1 LSSLGRPEAPL
12 TLQVMATTWL
22 PTNEIDT
29 CKGDLVVIIT
39 EVIAGNTISTD
50 NHLISPKDLFGLNP
64 KQLEKKLWEKRWVPC
79 GGGDGGEEQELQQ
92 AAWRGG
98 SGICEKVCV
107 FLKHFPLD
115 HLKVVDKFSI

>member
-1 LSSLGRPEAPL
+1 
-12 TLQVMATTWL
+12 MATTWL

-64 KQLEKKLWEKRWVPC
+64 KQLEKKLWEKRWVPFPSYP
-79 GGGDGGEEQELQQ
+79 GRRAKEEGE
-92 AAWRGG
+92 G
-98 SGICEKVCV
+98 
-107 FLKHFPLD
+107 P
-115 HLKVVDKFSI
+115 